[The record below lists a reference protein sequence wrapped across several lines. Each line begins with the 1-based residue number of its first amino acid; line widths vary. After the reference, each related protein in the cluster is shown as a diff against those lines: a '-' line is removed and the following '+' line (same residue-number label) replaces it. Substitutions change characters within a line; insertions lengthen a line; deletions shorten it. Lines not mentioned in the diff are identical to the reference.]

1 MAVELAEVAAGLPMA
16 ASLALAGG
24 ISTLREG
31 RRRTSLNEAMHELRR
46 PLQVLSLALPD
57 RLPGDA
63 AVDSSL
69 RLATAALDRLDR
81 QINGS
86 PLDSASASLSPR
98 PLLEEAVLRWK
109 TQAVLSGCTL
119 RLRWKAGEVLIAT
132 DPVQLAQVVD
142 NLISNAIEHGGGDV
156 TVEARR
162 AGLSLTIS
170 VCDFGTRQTGGSRA
184 GGRRVG
190 RRGHGLRVVAAFA
203 DAHGGDFNLHRSKD
217 GAGATLRL
225 PLLLE
230 EGCR

>member
-16 ASLALAGG
+16 ASFALAGG

-57 RLPGDA
+57 RLPDDA

-86 PLDSASASLSPR
+86 PIESATASLSPR

-109 TQAVLSGCTL
+109 NQASLSGSAL
-119 RLRWKAGEVLIAT
+119 RLSWAAGDLLIDA
-132 DPVQLAQVVD
+132 DPIELAQAVD
-142 NLISNAIEHGGGDV
+142 NLISNAIEHGGGDI
-156 TVEARR
+156 TVEARCE
-162 AGLSLTIS
+162 GLFLTIS
-170 VCDFGTRQTGGSRA
+170 VSDSGTARLSNSRP
-184 GGRRVG
+184 RRRRGG

-203 DAHGGDFNLHRSKD
+203 EVHGGDFRLQPSKG
-217 GAGATLRL
+217 GAEAILRL
-225 PLLLE
+225 PLALE
-230 EGCR
+230 EECR